1 MRIRLNKMPGR
12 LANLIL
18 LAAFVTALVASGF
31 FAIRLTVHTIYWSSH
46 REEPI
51 EPWMTVGYVAHSYNL
66 EPKALFSA
74 LNLPIGVSDRRTLG
88 DMASAKGVSFETLKF
103 TIEASIRRSRQ
114 QLNGELSDRM
124 SGS

>member
-1 MRIRLNKMPGR
+1 MRIRLNKTPGR

-31 FAIRLTVHTIYWSSH
+31 FAVRLTVNTIYWSSH
-46 REEPI
+46 RDEPI

-66 EPKALFSA
+66 EPKALFGA
-74 LNLPIGVSDRRTLG
+74 LDLPIGVSDRRTLG
-88 DMASAKGVSFETLKF
+88 DIASAKGVSFEVLKS
-103 TIEASIRRSRQ
+103 TVEASIRRSRQ
-114 QLNGELSDRM
+114 QPNGDLSDRM

>member
-1 MRIRLNKMPGR
+1 MRIRSNKIPGR

-31 FAIRLTVHTIYWSSH
+31 FAIRLTVHAVYWSSH
-46 REEPI
+46 RDEPI

-74 LNLPIGVSDRRTLG
+74 LDLPTGVSDRRTLG
-88 DMASAKGVSFETLKF
+88 DIASAKGVSFEALKS
-103 TIEASIRRSRQ
+103 TIEASIGRSRQ
-114 QLNGELSDRM
+114 QSNGGLSDRM